1 MHVCAMSRRNIPG
14 LTWSVFSRLTGVN
27 RLGRRQHE
35 IKRDLCTQEP
45 LDLKEFFMRHLTAR
59 IKANG
64 PLSIA
69 EYMKEVL
76 TNPVTGYY
84 IKNEVFGESG
94 DFITSPEINQM
105 FGELIGIW
113 CVHEWQQM
121 GKPDKLQI
129 VELGPGKGTLAADMM
144 RVFSQFKE
152 FNKAISLHLV
162 EVSPKMRQFQLEALT
177 GATTPEDTVVESQR
191 SKYGPEVHWH
201 RFLDQVPNERS
212 CVIAHEFFDILPI
225 YKFQKKDGEWHEI
238 LVDIQEGGGLRFIMS
253 RGPTTNAKAFLTH
266 LAETDERDHVEVSPE
281 SGIIVQKISQRVSD
295 HGGRALIIDYGH
307 EGTKKDTFRAF
318 KAHKLYDPLEMPGSA
333 DLTADVDFAYFK
345 HCCGENVKTFGPV
358 TQNNFL
364 NGMGI
369 GARLQALMQ
378 DKDVE
383 TRRAMM
389 KSVWRLMHPQQ
400 MGWGFKFFAIAP
412 KDTDYVPPGFT
423 PITAHN
429 EPKSEQKSEPK

>member
-307 EGTKKDTFRAF
+307 EGTKKDTFRV
-318 KAHKLYDPLEMPGSA
+318 KQISA
-333 DLTADVDFAYFK
+333 
-345 HCCGENVKTFGPV
+345 
-358 TQNNFL
+358 
-364 NGMGI
+364 
-369 GARLQALMQ
+369 
-378 DKDVE
+378 
-383 TRRAMM
+383 
-389 KSVWRLMHPQQ
+389 
-400 MGWGFKFFAIAP
+400 GFSH
-412 KDTDYVPPGFT
+412 V
-423 PITAHN
+423 
-429 EPKSEQKSEPK
+429 